1 MTEITE
7 MKQFKMYIFGD
18 SSSHLSEKLS
28 FSASNLFS
36 MLAYTIL
43 SSPIVQFL
51 LNFKVEDTFVFWYVQ
66 FIYK

>member
-28 FSASNLFS
+28 FSARNLFS
-36 MLAYTIL
+36 VLAYTIL

-51 LNFKVEDTFVFWYVQ
+51 LNFKVVDTFVF
-66 FIYK
+66 

>member
-7 MKQFKMYIFGD
+7 TKQSKMNIFGD

-28 FSASNLFS
+28 ISAGNLFS

-43 SSPIVQFL
+43 NSSMVQLL
-51 LNFKVEDTFVFWYVQ
+51 LNFQVVDTFVFW
-66 FIYK
+66 